1 MPLHHLHFDILGIYI
16 PTSSLYNYFF
26 KSMAYQLLF
35 LWLLWPY
42 CTFAN
47 VEKVIFLAPAA
58 DNLPQDASIDNLFLT
73 RLSEQHPSVRT
84 HVNASFP
91 TTDAPKGTE
100 SWFLLEGLRPG
111 GRYELRI
118 CWLATQPTSFW
129 LYTHSLDHAF
139 ATPDLLTSLSAYA
152 YARHAQLGSE
162 DSQRLLLRKAKADTS
177 HIGSTFLFLQ
187 VFAAADYFSLNQTLM
202 EVVPPVAVDVI
213 LDPYLFNILPR
224 SLAPTG
230 LYLLVIAVGAWF
242 LSAWIARLLAR
253 SVTQQ
258 IQFKADKTD

>member
-1 MPLHHLHFDILGIYI
+1 
-16 PTSSLYNYFF
+16 
-26 KSMAYQLLF
+26 MAYTF
-35 LWLLWPY
+35 LIVWLLWPY
-42 CTFAN
+42 CAFAN

-73 RLSEQHPSVRT
+73 RLSEQYPSVRT
-84 HVNASFP
+84 HINASFP
-91 TTDAPKGTE
+91 STDFPKGIE

-111 GRYELRI
+111 RRRMPFLVVNV
-118 CWLATQPTSFW
+118 ADSPQQPTSFW

-139 ATPDLLTSLSAYA
+139 ATPNLLASLSDYA

-162 DSQRLLLRKAKADTS
+162 DSRSLLQRKAEASTS
-177 HIGSTFLFLQ
+177 DVGSTFLFLQ
-187 VFAAADYFSLNQTLM
+187 VLAAADYFSLNQTIM
-202 EVVPPVAVDVI
+202 EVVPPVAVDII
-213 LDPYLFNILPR
+213 LDPYILNVLPQ

-242 LSAWIARLLAR
+242 LSTWIPKLLAS

-258 IQFKADKTD
+258 VQLKAKQT

>member
-1 MPLHHLHFDILGIYI
+1 
-16 PTSSLYNYFF
+16 
-26 KSMAYQLLF
+26 MAYTF
-35 LWLLWPY
+35 LIVWLLWPY
-42 CTFAN
+42 CAFAN

-73 RLSEQHPSVRT
+73 RLSEQYPSVRT
-84 HVNASFP
+84 HINASFP
-91 TTDAPKGTE
+91 STDFPKGIE

-111 GRYELRI
+111 RRYEIRI

-139 ATPDLLTSLSAYA
+139 ATPNLLASLSDYA

-162 DSQRLLLRKAKADTS
+162 DSRSLLQRKAEASTS
-177 HIGSTFLFLQ
+177 DVGSTFLFLQ
-187 VFAAADYFSLNQTLM
+187 VLAAADYFSLNQTLM
-202 EVVPPVAVDVI
+202 EVVPPVAVDII
-213 LDPYLFNILPR
+213 LDPYVLNVLPQ

-242 LSAWIARLLAR
+242 LSTWIPKLLAS

-258 IQFKADKTD
+258 VQLKAKRT